1 MYELD
6 KQMQAMS
13 QAEDVE
19 EVEADEDRFCRARN
33 LFILAH
39 ENDIETQTSFGQM
52 DNLFCSMEH
61 VMYDGTAS
69 LMFLL
74 NQRARNN

>member
-39 ENDIETQTSFGQM
+39 ENDIET
-52 DNLFCSMEH
+52 
-61 VMYDGTAS
+61 
-69 LMFLL
+69 
-74 NQRARNN
+74 